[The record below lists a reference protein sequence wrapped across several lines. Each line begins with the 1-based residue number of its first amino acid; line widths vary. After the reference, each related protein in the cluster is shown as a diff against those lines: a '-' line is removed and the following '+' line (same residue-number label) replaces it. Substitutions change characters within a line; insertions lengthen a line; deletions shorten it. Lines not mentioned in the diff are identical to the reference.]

1 MSKLF
6 NGSPVELLAP
16 AGTFE
21 IFKAVIAA
29 NCDAVYLGGK
39 KLNMRMHRIAFNLT
53 DTELT
58 EAVSMA
64 HSLGKKIYVTVNNLH
79 SQSDL
84 EDVTEY
90 LRFLERIQPDALII
104 QDFSILSIIR
114 DSGMNLELHSSVM
127 MDVHNLETVK
137 TLKTQGI
144 RRIVISRETPL
155 YEVKLFRQETGME
168 FEYFVHGDMCAAH
181 GGQCVYSG
189 MLYGQ
194 SSNRGRCLKPCRW
207 DYKMMLDG
215 KLYGTEF
222 PIAARDM
229 YMYENIPELIENGVT
244 SFKIEGRM
252 RDAAYITDIVNTYG
266 DAIDRYIAD
275 PVAFDRKHDT
285 ERLYES
291 RKRDFSTFYAFGSN
305 DEIINRRLEGT
316 GAFYSTGKMFSTA
329 TAERELTVETTESL
343 KGILASSHKENTAQK
358 AQFGVKV
365 NSYNCAATCIDEG
378 IDNIYLSGDVYLP
391 DKPFRV
397 DEIRELAKNKGSS
410 KVFLALPRVMKAL
423 QFDEY
428 SHLLTKYDLG
438 IDGLLVTN
446 LGAVSHFKKFGLPL
460 IGDHSL
466 NIYNHIAADYYAAQG
481 LSAFTMSLE
490 MPLAEVIQT
499 AQKCS
504 VELELVVHGSPEVM
518 IFEYDLYVRACGG
531 DSQSPATDQHS
542 KYTDDSVLV
551 LVDDA
556 GNEHPVYKD
565 SRGVCHMLTCKELC
579 HIGLLD
585 GLMSAGISR
594 FRIEGCHYNEDE
606 LRQVIRAYKYGE
618 TLKPLRQGFTSG
630 AFEF

>member
-21 IFKAVIAA
+21 IFKSVIAA

-39 KLNMRMHRIAFNLT
+39 KLNMRMHRTEYNLT
-53 DTELT
+53 DTELG
-58 EAVSMA
+58 EAVNIA

-84 EDVTEY
+84 EDITDY
-90 LRFLERIQPDALII
+90 LMFLECIQPDALII

-114 DSGMNLELHSSVM
+114 DSGIKLDMHSSVM

-137 TLKTQGI
+137 ALKNQGV
-144 RRIVISRETPL
+144 RRIVISRETSL
-155 YEVKLFRQETGME
+155 YDVKQFRHETSME

-181 GGQCVYSG
+181 GGQCTYSG
-189 MLYGQ
+189 MLFGQ

-207 DYKMMLDG
+207 DYNMKLDG
-215 KLYGTEF
+215 KLYDAEF

-229 YMYENIPELIENGVT
+229 YMYEHIPELIENGVT

-266 DAIDRYIAD
+266 DAIDRYIDD
-275 PVAFDRKHDT
+275 PVAFDRKHDA
-285 ERLYES
+285 ERLFES
-291 RKRDFSTFYAFGSN
+291 RKRDFSTFYAFGN
-305 DEIINRRLEGT
+305 NAEIINRRLEGT

-329 TAERELTVETTESL
+329 TAERELTDKTTARLNDVLS
-343 KGILASSHKENTAQK
+343 AAQMENTVQK
-358 AQFGVKV
+358 ARLSVKV
-365 NSYNCAATCIDEG
+365 NSYKCAAACIDESV
-378 IDNIYLSGDVYLP
+378 DNIYLSGDVYLP
-391 DKPFRV
+391 DKPFCV
-397 DEIRELAKNKGSS
+397 DEIRELVKNKGNS
-410 KVFLALPRVMKAL
+410 KIFLALPRVMKSL
-423 QFDEY
+423 QFNEY

-446 LGAVSHFKKFGLPL
+446 LGAITRFKKFGLPL
-460 IGDHSL
+460 VGDHSL

-499 AQKCS
+499 AQKSS
-504 VELELVVHGSPEVM
+504 VEPELVVHGSPEVM
-518 IFEYDLYVRACGG
+518 LFEYDLYARAA
-531 DSQSPATDQHS
+531 QSPENTN
-542 KYTDDSVLV
+542 SVLM

-556 GNEHPVYKD
+556 GNEHRVYKD
-565 SRGVCHMLTCKELC
+565 SRDVCHMLTCKELC
-579 HIGLLD
+579 HIGLLN
-585 GLMSAGISR
+585 GLMGAGINR

-606 LRQVIRAYKYGE
+606 IRQVVKAYKHRGAL
-618 TLKPLRQGFTSG
+618 TPLRQGFTAG